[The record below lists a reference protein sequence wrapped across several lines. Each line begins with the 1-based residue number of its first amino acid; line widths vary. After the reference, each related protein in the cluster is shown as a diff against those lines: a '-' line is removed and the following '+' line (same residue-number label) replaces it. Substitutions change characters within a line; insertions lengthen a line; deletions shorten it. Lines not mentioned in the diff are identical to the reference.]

1 MKVMLC
7 GVGETH
13 YYSLLLNRMVS
24 DFSWKIY
31 NIIPQKGTGHFG
43 KGVSGFSGTRLF
55 TSVALRD
62 YKFLKSNHIFLGLMG
77 KVITLK
83 PDVLIVS
90 EEYLYLIILNPLM
103 MLVLKFFGVRVF
115 LKSIPFRLPS
125 SDSYKKA
132 SSFPLGLIKLF
143 VRSTIYKLLDGHLV
157 YVNKG
162 KEIYGSYGVDPS
174 KVFVTYN
181 SPDTDK
187 LLNIYKE
194 LSSKTIKSVGNPLR
208 IVHIGR
214 LIPWKKVDLLIE
226 ACEKVRKRGFNIEL
240 VIIGDG
246 PEKNNLQEL
255 SKKFE
260 KLKTSFLGGIHDY
273 ISLGKELIISDL
285 YVLAGIGGLSI
296 NDAMCFGLPVICSE
310 CDGTEAELVKDGYNG
325 YIFENDS
332 LEDLEKKIILV
343 LKDEEKRKAM
353 GLASLEII
361 EKNININ
368 TVLNAYKEAFE
379 N

>member
-1 MKVMLC
+1 MLC

-31 NIIPQKGTGHFG
+31 NVVPQKGPGHFG
-43 KGVSGFSGTRLF
+43 KGVSGFSGARLF

-62 YKFLKSNHIFLGLMG
+62 WKFLKSNHMFIGLM
-77 KVITLK
+77 KEIIVIR

-90 EEYLYLIILNPLM
+90 EEYLYSIILNPFM
-103 MLVLKFFGVRVF
+103 MLVLKVLGVKVF
-115 LKSIPFRLPS
+115 LKSIPFRLPL
-125 SDSYKKA
+125 SDVYKKT
-132 SSFPLGLIKLF
+132 SPFPLGLIKLF
-143 VRSTIYKLLDGHLV
+143 VRSSIYKTLDGHLV

-162 KEIYGSYGVDPS
+162 KEIYESYGVDSS

-181 SPDTDK
+181 SPDTDN

-194 LSSKTIKSVGNPLR
+194 LSTKMTKPDRKLFR

-214 LIPWKKVDLLIE
+214 LIAWKKVDLLIE
-226 ACEKVRKRGFNIEL
+226 ACEEVRKRGLDIEL
-240 VIIGDG
+240 VVIGDG
-246 PEKNNLQEL
+246 PEKDSLQEL
-255 SKKFE
+255 SKKYE
-260 KLKTSFLGGIHDY
+260 KLKTSFLGGIHEY
-273 ISLGKELIISDL
+273 TSLGKELIISDL

-325 YIFENDS
+325 YIFENNS
-332 LEDLEKKIILV
+332 LEDLVKKIILV
-343 LKDEEKRKAM
+343 LENEEKRKAM

-361 EKNININ
+361 EKKININ
-368 TVLNAYKEAFE
+368 TVLSAYQEAFKS
-379 N
+379 